1 MHIPLGV
8 YSSMHGNLKSDR
20 RAVAVGRPS
29 LWTLLTHSKCVR
41 KQRRMNSCTEPQ
53 RSGHRDFFFMLV
65 SLCSVLSCTQ
75 SFAPEYYATT
85 RKNNIPSWTVRPTTN
100 KSILEK
106 LLFDPRKTQVVVVN
120 TRRCHNAAP
129 LLAATVN
136 KNNDD
141 DDDSAKGSE
150 SSDTSD
156 RDASRSPKDQPERP
170 GSDLLPTTSTV
181 LIDDG
186 GSNLT
191 DRFKYKV
198 QHTNN

>member
-1 MHIPLGV
+1 MYIPVG
-8 YSSMHGNLKSDR
+8 SMHGNLKSDR

-53 RSGHRDFFFMLV
+53 RSGHRDFLFMLV
-65 SLCSVLSCTQ
+65 SLCSVLSCAQ
-75 SFAPEYYATT
+75 SFAPEYSATT
-85 RKNNIPSWTVRPTTN
+85 RKNNIPSWTVRPTKN

-106 LLFDPRKTQVVVVN
+106 LLFEPRN
-120 TRRCHNAAP
+120 TRAVVRSTRPCHNVVP
-129 LLAATVN
+129 LLATM
-136 KNNDD
+136 KNDD
-141 DDDSAKGSE
+141 DDDRAKGAE

-156 RDASRSPKDQPERP
+156 QVASRSPKDQPEGP
-170 GSDLLPTTSTV
+170 GSDLLPTTSSV
-181 LIDDG
+181 RIDDG

-198 QHTNN
+198 QHTDN